1 MLVWRGVLAVAAVV
15 VVLAGCGDAEEPPKR
30 QPVADGL
37 PPGHDVT
44 VREVVDGDTIVV
56 DGGRTIR
63 LIGVDTPET
72 RDPSTAVE
80 CFGPEASAYTKD
92 LLPPGTLVRLVGDTE
107 PLDAYERTLAYV
119 HRAAD
124 GLFVNAALVRDGYA
138 EPLSIPPNDT
148 FSAGLDVLAAEARAE
163 GRGLWGACAGTDK
176 DNDERGTK
184 EDQRVPVSVAA
195 PASMPMPN
203 DVTVQPLWK

>member
-15 VVLAGCGDAEEPPKR
+15 VALAGCGGDADEPPPR
-30 QPVADGL
+30 QTVADGL
-37 PPGHDVT
+37 PPGDDVT

-56 DGGRTIR
+56 DGGRTVR

-80 CFGPEASAYTKD
+80 CFGPEASAYTAD

-107 PLDAYERTLAYV
+107 PRDAYERTLAYV
-119 HRAAD
+119 HRAVD

-138 EPLSIPPNDT
+138 EPLSIPPNDA
-148 FSAGLDVLAAEARAE
+148 FAEGLDVLAAEARAA
-163 GRGLWGACAGTDK
+163 GWGLWDACADAGE
-176 DNDERGTK
+176 DNDDNE
-184 EDQRVPVSVAA
+184 EDQPVPVSVSAA
-195 PASMPMPN
+195 TPLTN
-203 DVTVQPLWK
+203 GVVVQSQRN